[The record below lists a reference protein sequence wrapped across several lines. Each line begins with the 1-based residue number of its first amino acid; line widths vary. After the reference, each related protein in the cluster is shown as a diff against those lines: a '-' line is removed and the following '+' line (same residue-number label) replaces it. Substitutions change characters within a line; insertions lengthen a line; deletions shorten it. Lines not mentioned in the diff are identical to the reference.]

1 MPKQEDI
8 KIFNESE
15 RATMIKEYFLSED
28 VEKWHHFIQL
38 DDANEMERYRK
49 WSDSLLETED
59 EDMEYS
65 PNITEQSEILCP
77 NASSR
82 DNENDDQKAKKELEV
97 DMKSKDSL
105 LYFEKQALHADLEY
119 ERQHNLDCDKGVYR
133 QKASMLDQAKRTG
146 LRADN
151 EDKWNSLMD

>member
-119 ERQHNLDCDKGVYR
+119 ER
-133 QKASMLDQAKRTG
+133 
-146 LRADN
+146 
-151 EDKWNSLMD
+151 